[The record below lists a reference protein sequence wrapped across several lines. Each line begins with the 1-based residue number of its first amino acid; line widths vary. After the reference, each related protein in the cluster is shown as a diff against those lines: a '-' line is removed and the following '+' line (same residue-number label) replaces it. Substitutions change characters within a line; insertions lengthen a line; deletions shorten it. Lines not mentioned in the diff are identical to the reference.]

1 MRHRILTVI
10 LLLAMAG
17 GAIAQ
22 ERDIQTIRPS
32 KHSPY
37 HNDIVLTGGIKSLYG
52 LLFING
58 GGEYYRG
65 PRSYTTST
73 DWYGSYGVQYHH
85 NFKWWIQYGVKA
97 TAEFSRNY
105 RYSKNWSSIDGHRND
120 SVWELMPSV
129 RFTYLNRKWVRLY
142 SGLDMGVAI
151 QYSDDKLYE
160 PGHTGKYLES
170 HFAFNMTPI
179 GINVG
184 KKVYGMFEFNIGAA
198 SFIKFGIG
206 YRL

>member
-1 MRHRILTVI
+1 MRHRILTII

-22 ERDIQTIRPS
+22 ERDIQTIKPS
-32 KHSPY
+32 RHSPY
-37 HNDIVLTGGIKSLYG
+37 HNDITLTGGLVSLYG
-52 LLFING
+52 AFMIHDG
-58 GGEYYRG
+58 FVAMPPPYM
-65 PRSYTTST
+65 TSVR
-73 DWYGSYGVQYHH
+73 YCGNYGVQYHH
-85 NFKWWIQYGVKA
+85 NFKWWFQYGVKA
-97 TAEFSRNY
+97 TAEFGNVF
-105 RYSKNWSSIDGHRND
+105 RYAEDRTAMTGYTNESMWT
-120 SVWELMPSV
+120 LMPSI
-129 RFTYLNRKWVRLY
+129 RFTYLNRNWVRLY